1 MKFRNYLESIQGV
14 DIYPLIGLLLSFGI
28 FILIIIWVWKLEKS
42 KVDSMK
48 NIPFDIDNQ
57 ETLN

>member
-28 FILIIIWVWKLEKS
+28 FILIIIWVWKLDKS